1 MFKQFGKAV
10 KAYGTAFSI
19 IINNNLWAY
28 FLFPVILFILLF
40 IGGAALIQQISDW
53 LHHLVMGWLN
63 LPVPGTK
70 EEKIFSGVLDLFVNI
85 SLKVIFFIVYS
96 TIIKYL
102 ILIFLSPVLA
112 LLSEKVDEI
121 ITGKKYKFS
130 LSQLLKDALRGSL
143 IALRNMFIQ
152 LGLVVCC
159 FVLMM
164 IPVIGWFAPFF
175 LAVINY
181 YFYGFAFLDYT
192 SERYRLSVSES
203 TDFVRRNKGLA
214 IGNGFIF
221 ALLFAVPW
229 LGVIIAP
236 IFAVV
241 AATVVATETHT
252 LQDQKHG

>member
-1 MFKQFGKAV
+1 MFKQFSKAV
-10 KAYGTAFSI
+10 KAYGTAFNI
-19 IINNNLWAY
+19 IVNNNLWSY
-28 FLFPVILFILLF
+28 FLFPVIIFILLF
-40 IGGAALIQQISDW
+40 IGGTAIIEQVTDL
-53 LHHLVMGWLN
+53 LHKTVMGWLN

-70 EEKIFSGVLDLFVNI
+70 EEKIFTGFLDFFVNI
-85 SLKVIFFIVYS
+85 SLKIIFFIVYS

-112 LLSEKVDEI
+112 LLSERVDEI
-121 ITGKKYKFS
+121 ITGKKYEFS
-130 LSQLLKDALRGSL
+130 LVQLLKDALRGSM

-152 LGLVVCC
+152 LGLVICC
-159 FVLMM
+159 FILMM

-175 LAVINY
+175 LAIINY
-181 YFYGFAFLDYT
+181 YFYGFTFLDYT

-221 ALLFAVPW
+221 AILFAIPW

-236 IFAVV
+236 ILAVV
-241 AATVVATETHT
+241 AATVVATEPHT